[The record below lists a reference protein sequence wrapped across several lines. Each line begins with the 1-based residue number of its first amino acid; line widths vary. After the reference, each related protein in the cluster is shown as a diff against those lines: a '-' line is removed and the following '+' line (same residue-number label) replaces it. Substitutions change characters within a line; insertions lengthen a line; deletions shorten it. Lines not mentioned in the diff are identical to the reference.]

1 MRRFILVVTMALL
14 GSPLSAPP
22 ADATEPATTP
32 STSDA
37 KTAPAPAGA
46 ETEEPE
52 AWETS
57 LEMNFATAYVWRGLN
72 LLGQG
77 NQRYS
82 PGVFL
87 PGLSTTKGIWT
98 IGYSGLYQ
106 LGGKNLASNMDA
118 AAGAE
123 TDLYVEVEKTLTG
136 DFSWTASFTTYFFPA
151 SKKAA
156 SGADRSLY
164 AEPSLGLTW
173 GKYFSPFLKIHWF
186 HGVQS
191 ALADYDYVYFNVGGS
206 KDVELAKKLTLKLA
220 SEGGWKWFTSDDTVT
235 DNAWDV
241 QATAA
246 LEWATSG
253 ELTLTLQAG
262 AAWSNF
268 VDKSFADEATAW
280 LLAGA
285 CITW

>member
-1 MRRFILVVTMALL
+1 MRTIFFLFLTAF
-14 GSPLSAPP
+14 P
-22 ADATEPATTP
+22 
-32 STSDA
+32 
-37 KTAPAPAGA
+37 TAPAAVSAQEAAAPGPKPAVAA
-46 ETEEPE
+46 EEKDEPE
-52 AWETS
+52 AWESS
-57 LEMNFATAYVWRGLN
+57 LEFNFATAYVWRGLN

-98 IGYSGLYQ
+98 LGYSGAFQ
-106 LGGKNLASNMDA
+106 LGGKNLVSNLDA

-123 TDLYVEVEKTLTG
+123 SDLYVEVEKTLTG
-136 DFSWTASFTTYFFPA
+136 DFSWTASLTTYFFPA
-151 SKKAA
+151 SKKAE

-173 GKYFSPFLKIHWF
+173 GKYFSPFFKVHWF

-206 KDVELAKKLTLKLA
+206 REVKLVKKLTLKLA
-220 SEGGWKWFTSDDTVT
+220 GEGGWKWFIGDDTVT

-241 QATAA
+241 QATAT
-246 LEWATSG
+246 LEWSAAD
-253 ELTLTLQAG
+253 ELTLQLQAG
-262 AAWSNF
+262 TAWSNF
-268 VDKSFADEATAW
+268 ADKSLADEATAW
-280 LLAGA
+280 LVAGA
-285 CITW
+285 CVSW